1 MRRLLLPFMVLTLF
15 AVPATAQAAARWAS
29 PGGATSG
36 PCLATSPCRIDY
48 AVGGA
53 RSGDEVIVTSGT
65 HSLATPLAPL
75 VPITLRGEA
84 GGPRPRL
91 VGAGS
96 LKSAVISFAAGG
108 TLRHLAIQ
116 ATGKESSALMIRGAV
131 AEDVLL
137 TSATGDG
144 ATISASSARSLLRD
158 AVVVTNASADGRFA
172 LKVRDSGDVAMR
184 NVTVMAPNGKAAGLR
199 CEIKGGRATL
209 LNALVRGAKRDVDA
223 DKSDGRCSAAH
234 SNFRAARSSGI
245 GPGAG
250 NQETA
255 PLFVDAA
262 NGDYRPAPGSP
273 TIDAGTADPLLGA
286 VDPAG
291 CARVSGAAPDIG
303 AYEAPCPSGAADD
316 LVPDVPVDAGDDV
329 SPEAIIR
336 GVPAPVIGNT
346 VVVAPG
352 RGKVLVRRPG
362 TKRFRALDDARQIP
376 VGSVIDAHHGRVRL
390 VSSIN
395 AGGQL
400 QMGTFW
406 GGRFKIRQRKRGNG
420 MTSLVLRGGSFAGC
434 RQASASG
441 ATAVASAKKR
451 RRVRRLWG
459 RDRHGRFRTHGHN
472 SVATTRGTKWLTVD
486 RCDGTLTRVRSGAV
500 AVRDR
505 GRRKTVLVKAGHQY
519 LARPAGSR
527 R

>member
-1 MRRLLLPFMVLTLF
+1 MRRLLLPFMVLMLF
-15 AVPATAQAAARWAS
+15 AVPATAQAASRWAS

-36 PCLATSPCRIDY
+36 PCLATSPCRIDV

-53 RSGDEVIVTSGT
+53 MSGDEVIVTSGT
-65 HSLATPLAPL
+65 YTLATPLIPS
-75 VPITLRGEA
+75 VPITLHGEA
-84 GGPRPRL
+84 GRRRPQL
-91 VGAGS
+91 IGNGN
-96 LKSAVISFAAGG
+96 LKTAVVTFAAGG
-108 TLRHLAIQ
+108 TLRHLAVQ
-116 ATGKESSALMIRGAV
+116 ASAKEADALTLKRGV
-131 AEDVLL
+131 AEDLML

-144 ATISASSARSLLRD
+144 GTITGSATGTLLRD
-158 AVVVTNASADGRFA
+158 SVVVTNASHAGLA
-172 LKVRDSGDVAMR
+172 GLKLRESDDVMLR
-184 NVTVMAPNGKAAGLR
+184 NVTALAPNGDASGVR
-199 CEIKGGRATL
+199 CEVKSAGRATL
-209 LNALVRGAKRDVDA
+209 VNVLARGAGHDIDA
-223 DKSDGRCSAAH
+223 EKADGECRAVH
-234 SNFRAARSSGI
+234 SNFVVAHSHGVTA
-245 GPGAG
+245 GPG
-250 NQETA
+250 NQEA
-255 PLFVDAA
+255 VPLFVDAA

-291 CARVSGAAPDIG
+291 CARMSGAAPDIG
-303 AYEAPCPSGAADD
+303 AYEPPCGAADD
-316 LVPDVPVDAGDDV
+316 VLPAVPVDAGGDP
-329 SPEAIIR
+329 SPETIIR
-336 GVPAPVIGNT
+336 GVPAPVIGTT

-376 VGSVIDAHHGRVRL
+376 VGSVIDAHRGRVRL
-390 VSSIN
+390 VSAIDP
-395 AGGQL
+395 GGQL

-441 ATAVASAKKR
+441 ATAVASGKKR